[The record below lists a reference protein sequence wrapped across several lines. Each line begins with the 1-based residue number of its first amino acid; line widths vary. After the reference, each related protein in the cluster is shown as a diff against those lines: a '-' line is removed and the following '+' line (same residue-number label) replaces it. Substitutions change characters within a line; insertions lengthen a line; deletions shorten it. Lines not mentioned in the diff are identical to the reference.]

1 MTAARPYIPRPG
13 ERAPV
18 APRFKRLVTELLPR
32 IAARNRASEV

>member
-18 APRFKRLVTELLPR
+18 QPRFKQSKAVRLR
-32 IAARNRASEV
+32 I